1 MSKEVVKHERVF
13 NFSINSDQ
21 LTDLIYVLEQVD
33 QRVTEGRQLE
43 LTIDLDKEIV
53 YVKMLPVEM
62 EEFAIGFD
70 LYERQIAD

>member
-1 MSKEVVKHERVF
+1 MSKEIVKHERVF

-62 EEFAIGFD
+62 EEFAKLVLIYMND
-70 LYERQIAD
+70 K